1 MDAAASVAGL
11 ISLADLT
18 FRVVYKYVRG
28 AIDAEKDVKNLKREI
43 EGLCSVLRTLQALT
57 DILITEED
65 RDNSA
70 LSIDILDQCKDTL
83 EEVRTKLQGAFVSFE
98 QKNNIFKTTFQRLKW
113 PFSATETKEILN
125 ALSRYKLTLSMA
137 TSADSLSK
145 LHILLNN
152 QVEHNIKIE
161 ETVKNID
168 GSTKLIANIVLDKE
182 RRRILDF
189 FMKTTL
195 NPRQNLDQSIQLR
208 EPTTGIWL
216 MATIELQSWLT
227 NSGSLLWFNGIPGG
241 GKTILA
247 GLVIQKA
254 LTRSSD
260 EVGVAF
266 FFCDYKNI
274 ATLRLANI
282 LGVIAVQLALQN
294 DASYEIL
301 EKYHEDLNPPN
312 ELATTPG
319 VDGLE
324 RIISSMIKTFRQVL
338 IVVDGLDECG
348 NKMGSVTMSLATF
361 ASLDTPA
368 SVALFSR
375 QEPDI
380 RARLGNDFTEIPIEA
395 HIEDIEIYV
404 KAELEKRI
412 QSRSLRLTDPDTAH
426 KIEEE
431 LVRRADGMFRWVA
444 CQLDSLCDLFTDQ
457 ERLEALKQLP
467 KTLHDSY
474 RRLLERVNTK
484 PHRTQK
490 RVQLCLQF
498 IAFFPRK
505 LSILELCQ
513 ALSTPEEIGDNLHKG
528 NTVIENDIVH
538 YCSSLI
544 RKSAEGNSFEFAH
557 FSVQEF
563 LESDMTG
570 IEKYRIS
577 REESSSLL
585 ALQCLKFVQLGNI
598 NVWPDDREKFL
609 EKQQELA
616 SELPFYRQAAAYWPM
631 LLRNSPEKSSQPL
644 LQQATESLFG
654 EYFSPKL
661 RTWTYWFLATLCE
674 ILDKDCPNTDCL
686 FAANIA
692 LDEHIEPLHLASAL
706 NMPELCL
713 RLIEDGSDP
722 KSDSQLGPPLLLAEV
737 SFLGALGTEVENL
750 SIDSEVF
757 LLLLPTA
764 KQRQSTINCL
774 LRTTSFSNISEYT
787 SLFSNALI
795 VACHLQDFRPVIS
808 LLSNGITPT
817 TPDIS
822 LFGSYLIRW
831 WSHCKSRFNLEGFR
845 QKKVLSNFEASIRT
859 LNRYLQDTSA
869 FEHEW
874 GFEFGK
880 ALWTKSVAME
890 LSFTRDPRL
899 THREISISLET
910 LHERIML
917 AISSDSPY
925 SFLDHLEDRRVSVFD
940 SWSWDGSPSQTLLHH
955 ATSRNAIQCVD
966 LLFRRQCDPYAT
978 NDKGVPALHE
988 IDITKNG
995 SIIDTFLAH
1004 GVSLLGTDTNQRT
1017 LWHVCAH
1024 GGISS
1029 ADFMLKL
1036 FTAKPEATQ
1045 IAVLTKDDD
1054 GYTPLAL
1061 ALSNDH
1067 GRKINIEELED
1078 NALSF
1083 IKHCSDVS
1091 GFWSKHDPIL
1101 SQAFSFGS
1109 EKVMRRLF
1117 DLGIK
1122 PDPFIAGTLT
1132 PLHQLSVNA
1141 SPEWVR
1147 FLMTTWPRALESRYS
1162 DRLPLEHYV
1171 DACVKEGHPADAE
1184 VLGLLASTTILQSRD
1199 RNGATPW
1206 EYSCYSMTRLR
1217 HQGDISVDSCEALQ
1231 QLWGDNITLGA
1242 LRAHEEAVGGCGT
1255 GTLLSALLEHFR
1267 VWGDYKIFNNLQSDM
1282 VEKAILASKSWNPLA
1297 NDIVRFLILSIR
1309 RQRNDIVN
1317 ILLKYGV
1324 DVHQRFDGLSA
1335 IEAACDENIPT
1346 ELSST
1351 ERGRNILKSLLD
1363 HSDHRKLKEFD
1374 IDRRGL
1380 GLLHRIASTGQEP
1393 HMRWLMEE
1401 LVRRE
1406 VDVNGFDRDS
1416 DETIRMTPL
1425 IYHIRMNSVCY
1436 AGYLL
1441 ELGADPNFHANN
1453 DVGGHLHYL
1462 DAVPIATRDGN
1473 VSFLQTLFDF
1483 SQTLATKACRAP
1495 CNTQLP
1501 FGRETWHFHISNLH
1515 FACYHGCLEIVEFF
1529 VKNKLLPH
1537 DIKTNDGDTP
1547 LHLAALGGHPRIINY
1562 LIDQGQEVDVL
1573 NSFRGTPLHY
1583 AAANGHLKA
1592 TEALLTRY
1600 AQGSINTYSWTPRI
1614 AASTM
1619 GHKGIVALLDSKLE
1633 IHNETNSE
1641 LIRTHRHKQK
1651 LLSQMRDAIV
1661 SGNIEDCRSVAA
1673 DGCPLNEPLPRSDS
1687 CTPLIM
1693 ALEMAQPRIAILLID
1708 LGASTLTHC
1717 YSRHRI
1723 QSVLEYAALKNDL
1736 FTILPYLLDQYL
1748 REGGDLTYG
1757 PDSPI
1762 FFAARENVKGMR
1774 ILLAYLQKQ
1783 NKRSESRQSHKSLE
1797 TLERRLP
1804 IAIFHKTSVDVVT
1817 ALHVAVYYD
1826 QIEIAQL
1833 LLESGADV
1841 DSTSTLGVSPIQLS
1855 GSSDMTSLL
1864 VRFGASTVPV
1874 LAMPLGEVMYRWQTA
1889 TSKIANLFEDMSVV
1903 EDAMQ
1908 TMHEKELWLGL
1919 DQRFVSLMPDW
1930 RVLLAA
1936 RHFEGPL
1943 RDYLRSDSM
1952 LGNYLLRLPSGHCF
1966 FLNGDYQLETL
1977 DPFPWHQVSGE
1988 VFGQI
1993 PFLRWNFRLFQ
2004 RRFSRPIFK
2013 QWLNLE
2019 PDRWC
2024 SPLCRAASMDLL
2036 DAMENCLSM
2045 GADIDFEGC
2054 SRGSPLMIASACGKL
2069 ASVKYLVRAGA
2080 KIHYIG
2086 RRGHTSALLVTVSKV
2101 VKQWLLVGRFAEQ
2114 KKIEAA
2120 TNYDKSHSM
2129 RQTGRRSGVAQIKV
2143 RLNELYF
2150 RRYGESSLDYLRRLE
2165 RVKLCLRGKI
2175 PHYTDGVI
2183 YENIS

>member
-1 MDAAASVAGL
+1 MDMAASVAGL

-18 FRVVYKYVRG
+18 FRVVYKYVRC

-57 DILITEED
+57 DILITEEEKD
-65 RDNSA
+65 KSA
-70 LSIDILDQCKDTL
+70 LSIDILDQCRETL
-83 EEVRTKLQGAFVSFE
+83 EEISNKLRGAFLSFE
-98 QKNNIFKTTFQRLKW
+98 QKNNIIKATFQRLKW

-125 ALSRYKLTLSMA
+125 VLSRYKLTLSMA

-145 LHILLNN
+145 LRILLNN

-161 ETVKNID
+161 EAVRNID

-182 RRRILDF
+182 RRRILHF
-189 FMKTTL
+189 FMDTTL
-195 NPRQNLDQSIQLR
+195 NPRQNLDQSIKLR
-208 EPTTGIWL
+208 EPTTGTWL
-216 MATIELQSWLT
+216 MASIELQSWLST
-227 NSGSLLWFNGIPGG
+227 SGSLLWFNGIPGG

-247 GLVIQKA
+247 GLVIQQA
-254 LTRSSD
+254 MTRNSD

-266 FFCDYKNI
+266 FFCDYKNT

-282 LGVIAVQLALQN
+282 LGAIAVQLALQN

-301 EKYHEDLNPPN
+301 EKYHKDLNPPN
-312 ELATTPG
+312 KLAAILD

-324 RIISSMIKTFRQVL
+324 RVIGSMIKTFSQVL
-338 IVVDGLDECG
+338 IVIDGLDECG
-348 NKMGSVTMSLATF
+348 DEMGIVTKSLADF
-361 ASLDTPA
+361 ATLDTPA

-375 QEPDI
+375 QEPEI
-380 RARLGNDFTEIPIEA
+380 RARMGNNFTEIPIEA
-395 HIEDIEIYV
+395 HTEDIKIYV
-404 KAELEKRI
+404 RAELEKRI
-412 QSRSLRLTDPDTAH
+412 QSRRLRLSDPETAD

-457 ERLEALKQLP
+457 ERLDALKQLP
-467 KTLHDSY
+467 ETLHDSY

-484 PHRTQK
+484 PRRTQK

-498 IAFFPRK
+498 IAFFPKK

-513 ALSTPEEIGDNLHKG
+513 ALSTPEEIGDTLNKA

-577 REESSSLL
+577 REGSSSLL

-598 NVWPDDREKFL
+598 NVWPDDRRKFL

-616 SELPFYRQAAAYWPM
+616 SELPFYPQAAAYWPM
-631 LLRNSPEKSSQPL
+631 LLRASPENSRQPL

-654 EYFSPKL
+654 EYFSPEL
-661 RTWTYWFLATLCE
+661 RTWIYWFLATLCE
-674 ILDKDCPNTDCL
+674 IADEGCSKTECL

-692 LDEHIEPLHLASAL
+692 LDKNVEPLHLAAAL
-706 NMPELCL
+706 NMPQLCL
-713 RLIEDGSDP
+713 RLMEDGSDP
-722 KSDSQLGPPLLLAEV
+722 KLDSQLGPPLLLAEV
-737 SFLGALGTEVENL
+737 SFLRALGTEVENL
-750 SIDSEVF
+750 PVDSEIF

-764 KQRQSTINCL
+764 KQRQSTISCI
-774 LRTTSFSNISEYT
+774 LRKASLSEISEYP
-787 SLFSNALI
+787 SLFSNTLI
-795 VACHLQDFRPVIS
+795 ISCHLQDFRPVIA
-808 LLSNGITPT
+808 LLLDEITPT
-817 TPDIS
+817 ATDIG
-822 LFGSYLIRW
+822 LFGSYLTRW
-831 WSHCKSRFNLEGFR
+831 WSHCKSRLNLDGSR
-845 QKKVLSNFEASIRT
+845 QKKAFSNFEASIRA
-859 LNRYLQDTSA
+859 LNRHLQDTSA
-869 FEHEW
+869 FDHEW

-880 ALWTKSVAME
+880 ALWTKAVAME
-890 LSFTRDPRL
+890 LSFTRDTSL

-910 LHERIML
+910 LHERIMM

-925 SFLDHLEDRRVSVFD
+925 SFSDHLQDRRVSVFD

-955 ATSRNAIQCVD
+955 ATSRNAIKCVD
-966 LLFRRQCDPYAT
+966 LLLRRECDPYAR
-978 NDKGVPALHE
+978 NQKGVPALHE

-995 SIIDTFLAH
+995 GIIDTFLAH
-1004 GVSLLGTDTNQRT
+1004 GISLLGTDTNQRT
-1017 LWHVCAH
+1017 LWHVCAY

-1036 FTAKPEATQ
+1036 FTAKPEETR
-1045 IAVLTKDDD
+1045 IAVFMKDDD
-1054 GYTPLAL
+1054 GCTPLLL
-1061 ALSNDH
+1061 ALSNDPS
-1067 GRKINIEELED
+1067 RKINFEELED

-1091 GFWSKHDPIL
+1091 GFWGKHDPIL
-1101 SQAFSFGS
+1101 HQAFAFGS

-1132 PLHQLSVNA
+1132 PLHKLSVNT

-1162 DRLPLEHYV
+1162 DRLPIELYV

-1184 VLGLLASTTILQSRD
+1184 VLGLLSSATILQSRD

-1217 HQGDISVDSCEALQ
+1217 HQGDISVDSCETLQ
-1231 QLWGDNITLGA
+1231 QLWRDNITLGA
-1242 LRAHEEAVGGCGT
+1242 LRAHEEAVGECGT
-1255 GTLLSALLEHFR
+1255 GTLLSALLEHLR
-1267 VWGDYKIFNNLQSDM
+1267 VWGDYNIFNNLQSDM

-1297 NDIVRFLILSIR
+1297 NDIVRFFILSIR
-1309 RQRNDIVN
+1309 RQRDDILNV
-1317 ILLKYGV
+1317 LLKHGV

-1335 IEAACDENIPT
+1335 IEAACDEMIPT
-1346 ELSST
+1346 ELCSI
-1351 ERGRNILKSLLD
+1351 ERGRNILKSLLK

-1380 GLLHRIASTGQEP
+1380 GLLHKIASTGQEP

-1401 LVRRE
+1401 LVSRG

-1441 ELGADPNFHANN
+1441 ELGADPNFHTNN
-1453 DVGGHLHYL
+1453 DFGGHLRYL
-1462 DAVPIATRDGN
+1462 DAVSIATRDGN
-1473 VSFLQTLFDF
+1473 VAFLRKLFDF
-1483 SQTLATKACRAP
+1483 SQILATEACRAP
-1495 CNTQLP
+1495 CSTQLP

-1515 FACYHGCLEIVEFF
+1515 FACYHGRLEIVEFF
-1529 VKNKLLPH
+1529 VKNKLLAY
-1537 DIKTNDGDTP
+1537 DTTTNDGDTP
-1547 LHLAALGGHPRIINY
+1547 LHLAALGGHPQIINY

-1583 AAANGHLKA
+1583 AAANGHLNA

-1600 AQGSINTYSWTPRI
+1600 AQGSIDTYSWTPRI
-1614 AASTM
+1614 AASNM

-1633 IHNETNSE
+1633 IHYETNSE
-1641 LIRTHRHKQK
+1641 LLRTHRHKQK

-1661 SGNIEDCRSVAA
+1661 SGNMKDCRSVAA
-1673 DGCPLNEPLPRSDS
+1673 NGCPLNEPLPRSNG
-1687 CTPLIM
+1687 CTPLFM
-1693 ALEMAQPRIAILLID
+1693 ALEMTQPRIAILLID

-1717 YSRHRI
+1717 YSRHGI
-1723 QSVLEYAALKNDL
+1723 HSVLEYAALKSDL
-1736 FTILPYLLDQYL
+1736 FSILPYLLDQYS
-1748 REGGDLTYG
+1748 REGGDLTNG

-1774 ILLAYLQKQ
+1774 ILLAYLEKQ
-1783 NKRSESRQSHKSLE
+1783 NKKSEGGHGHKSSE
-1797 TLERRLP
+1797 TLKRRLP
-1804 IAIFHKTSVDVVT
+1804 ISIFHKTSVDVVT
-1817 ALHVAVYYD
+1817 ALHLAVFYD
-1826 QIEIAQL
+1826 QIEIAKL

-1841 DSTSTLGVSPIQLS
+1841 DSTSTLGISPIQLS
-1855 GSSDMTSLL
+1855 GSSDMSSLL
-1864 VRFGASTVPV
+1864 VSFGASTVPV
-1874 LAMPLGEVMYRWQTA
+1874 LSMPLAEVMYRWQNA
-1889 TSKIANLFEDMSVV
+1889 TSKIAKLFEYMSVV
-1903 EDAMQ
+1903 ENAMQ
-1908 TMHEKELWLGL
+1908 TMHGKELWLGL
-1919 DQRFVSLMPDW
+1919 DQRFVSLMADW
-1930 RVLLAA
+1930 RYLLAA

-1943 RDYLRSDSM
+1943 REYLRSDSR
-1952 LGNYLLRLPSGHCF
+1952 LGNYLLGLPSGHCF

-1977 DPFPWHQVSGE
+1977 EPFPWYQISGE
-1988 VFGQI
+1988 AFCQI

-2024 SPLCRAASMDLL
+2024 SPLCRAASMDFL
-2036 DAMENCLSM
+2036 DAVENCLSM

-2054 SRGSPLMIASACGKL
+2054 SWGSALMIASACGKL

-2080 KIHYIG
+2080 KIDYIG
-2086 RRGHTSALLVTVSKV
+2086 RRGYTSALSVTVSKV
-2101 VKQWLLVGRFAEQ
+2101 VKQWLLVGRFVEQ
-2114 KKIEAA
+2114 KKISVGTEC
-2120 TNYDKSHSM
+2120 DKNHLM
-2129 RQTGRRSGVAQIKV
+2129 GQTERRSGVAKIKV
-2143 RLNELYF
+2143 RLNELYY
-2150 RRYGESSLDYLRRLE
+2150 RRCGESSLDYLRRLE
-2165 RVKLCLRGKI
+2165 RVKLWLRGRV
-2175 PHYTDGVI
+2175 PCYTIGGI
-2183 YENIS
+2183 